1 MTVLFRYREVCQH
14 FEPDITLQSISVE
27 SKCVFKK
34 LEMQDLDFTLVKA
47 PCSTNTNGGSA
58 WKFLQSL
65 ELHVTALDWIMVR
78 RNMVTER
85 NLTEGESKCLG

>member
-34 LEMQDLDFTLVKA
+34 LEIQDLDFTLVKA
-47 PCSTNTNGGSA
+47 PCSTDTNGGSD